1 MEFGILKHTRIRQKS
16 RLLVFKSFFTFFTSR
31 TVSNCGKMRSK
42 RQHSK
47 KIRSE
52 HLNEFF
58 SAQSGCDRALKFIEQ
73 KKNPRN

>member
-16 RLLVFKSFFTFFTSR
+16 RLRVFNSIFTFFTSR
-31 TVSNCGKMRSK
+31 TVSNSGEMRNK

-52 HLNEFF
+52 HSNVFF
-58 SAQSGCDRALKFIEQ
+58 SARSGCDRALKFIEQ